1 MGIAILTIVDLLMP
15 LQSLASRFMPA
26 RRGHSPGATARCAV
40 TGSRAGAPDAA
51 DDAGTHTVAERLA
64 PLRSATVRPLR
75 VVRVEAQQAGHRS
88 GRVVISGRIADVCA
102 ELDRLAALEAAQMA
116 RLH

>member
-15 LQSLASRFMPA
+15 LQTLASRFMPA
-26 RRGHSPGATARCAV
+26 RRAHASGLLRRTTTGHRVGAA
-40 TGSRAGAPDAA
+40 DAA
-51 DDAGTHTVAERLA
+51 NDRALHVATEQLV
-64 PLRSATVRPLR
+64 PSSAAKVRPLR

>member
-15 LQSLASRFMPA
+15 LQTLASRFMPA
-26 RRGHSPGATARCAV
+26 RRAHGSGTSRRAG
-40 TGSRAGAPDAA
+40 TGSRMGGGDAA
-51 DDAGTHTVAERLA
+51 IDHGLHTATERLMPSSVA
-64 PLRSATVRPLR
+64 KVRPLR